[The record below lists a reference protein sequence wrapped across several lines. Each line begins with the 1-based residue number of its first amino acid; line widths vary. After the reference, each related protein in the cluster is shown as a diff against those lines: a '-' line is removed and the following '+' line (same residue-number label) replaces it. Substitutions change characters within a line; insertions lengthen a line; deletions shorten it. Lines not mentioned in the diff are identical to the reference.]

1 MDHEEH
7 NSAGRKADSR
17 SPFQNRWF
25 AFILG
30 GLLLWG
36 IILAVGSTGAFI
48 PKAEL
53 FDVRKSVIVLVFS
66 AAFVGFWLWL
76 VLAVRGSK
84 TTETNR
90 LSLSSAG
97 SVAASLFGF
106 LSWGLAYVTPDVIS
120 KPLGWISGLLICA
133 SLIPAI
139 VGLSDPL
146 PRRGKLLGLLTLAL
160 FIAAFVLLVA
170 FPPNLRK

>member
-1 MDHEEH
+1 MDHEERD
-7 NSAGRKADSR
+7 SGGRPADSR

-48 PKAEL
+48 QEAEL

-76 VLAVRGSK
+76 VLAVRGNK

-90 LSLSSAG
+90 LSLSSVG

-106 LSWGLAYVTPDVIS
+106 LNWGLAYVTPGMIS
-120 KPLGWISGLLICA
+120 KTLGWIAGLLICA